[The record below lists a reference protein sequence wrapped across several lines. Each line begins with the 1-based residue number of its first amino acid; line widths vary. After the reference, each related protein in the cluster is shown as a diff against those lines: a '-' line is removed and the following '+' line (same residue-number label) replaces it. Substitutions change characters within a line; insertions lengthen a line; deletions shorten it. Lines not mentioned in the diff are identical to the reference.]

1 MTRGWSSRARRL
13 GSRDGAR
20 VVEAIACLALAR
32 VAVIAL
38 PFRVLAPRLGMR
50 HAETPAAPCGDSA
63 SRRVAWAVAAAARRA
78 PWRAECLEQA
88 IAGKAMLR
96 RRGIASTL
104 YLGLTRDPAAAAHAW
119 LRVGDLNV
127 TGGADVAR
135 YAVVASFA
143 DVEPR

>member
-1 MTRGWSSRARRL
+1 MRRGWSGRARRL
-13 GSRDGAR
+13 VSRDGADAA
-20 VVEAIACLALAR
+20 EALACLALAR

-38 PFRVLAPRLGMR
+38 PFRMLAPRLGVR
-50 HAETPAAPCGDSA
+50 QAETPAIAGPHPA

-78 PWRAECLEQA
+78 PWRSECLEQA
-88 IAGKAMLR
+88 IAAKAMLR

-104 YLGLTRDPAAAAHAW
+104 YLGMARDPVTAHAW

-127 TGGADVAR
+127 TGGRDVTR

-143 DVEPR
+143 DVDRR